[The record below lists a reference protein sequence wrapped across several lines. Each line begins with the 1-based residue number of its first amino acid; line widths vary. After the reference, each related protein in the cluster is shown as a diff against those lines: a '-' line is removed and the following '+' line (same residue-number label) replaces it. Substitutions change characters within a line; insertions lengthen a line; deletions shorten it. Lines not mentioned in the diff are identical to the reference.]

1 MSPVL
6 RVDVNPNPGDLPGGA
21 VIQQL
26 MDGLAGWALF
36 GSLAALLISAIVWAL
51 GANSGNYHA
60 AGRGKTGLG
69 SDRAAGRR
77 GAGADQLLQ
86 PARAEGL
93 SRAPRCCGPSATG

>member
-60 AGRGKTGLG
+60 AGRGKTGVLVSGLTALLVGAAPALINFLNQLG
-69 SDRAAGRR
+69 
-77 GAGADQLLQ
+77 QKV
-86 PARAEGL
+86 
-93 SRAPRCCGPSATG
+93 

>member
-6 RVDVNPNPGDLPGGA
+6 RVDVNPNPSDLPGGA

-36 GSLAALLISAIVWAL
+36 GSLAALLVSAIVWAL

-60 AGRGKTGLG
+60 AGRGKTGVLVSGLTALLVGAAPALINFFNQLG
-69 SDRAAGRR
+69 
-77 GAGADQLLQ
+77 QKV
-86 PARAEGL
+86 
-93 SRAPRCCGPSATG
+93 